1 MRDHRISKELESVL
15 RRFEDCFSS
24 RSYANFV
31 SLVIG
36 WMMSIGRRTISRV
49 AMASGS
55 LERCHF
61 STLYRFLSRARWEP
75 DALSKRLALLLVEM
89 IDSKE
94 IEISVDDTLCHRT
107 GARFFG
113 AGMHHDGANSSRGG
127 INGPSPCF
135 AFGHNW
141 VVLAVKLPLPWGE
154 HRAIAI
160 PVFFRLYRSKKLCPE
175 EKYSKRTELAR
186 EMLELM
192 RATVPPQKRLILAG
206 DSEYACQT
214 LLKGLPP
221 GIEFVGP
228 IHKRAALHGPVKG
241 YAGRGRPRK
250 KGAREA
256 SPDERFGRKGGKW
269 RSTKV
274 RIYGRVVTL
283 QFKVFTT
290 RWTKALG
297 DRPIK
302 LILTRDPSGRLDDRA
317 YFTTDLKASVRTTL
331 ERMAGRWLIE
341 VSFRD
346 LKQLFGM
353 GDAQNGWGRGNR
365 PRKKTAG
372 ADPLGIK
379 GEHAIRR
386 TAPLAGFVYAIVI
399 ITYIKMDQADSDVA
413 RARKAAPW
421 YTKKSTPSVMDML
434 AALRRDLLA
443 RRLSPHP
450 EDRSARAKILR
461 LLPWDLMAAA

>member
-1 MRDHRISKELESVL
+1 
-15 RRFEDCFSS
+15 
-24 RSYANFV
+24 
-31 SLVIG
+31 
-36 WMMSIGRRTISRV
+36 
-49 AMASGS
+49 MASGS

-61 STLYRFLSRARWEP
+61 STLYRFLSRAIWEP
-75 DALSKRLALLLVEM
+75 DALSKKLVLLLVEM

-113 AGMHHDGANSSRGG
+113 AGMHHDGASSSRGG

-141 VVLAVKLPLPWGE
+141 VVMAIKLPLPWGE
-154 HRAIAI
+154 RRAIAI
-160 PVFFRLYRSKKLCPE
+160 PVLFRLYRSKKLCPE

-192 RATVPPQKRLILAG
+192 RATVPRQKRLILAG

-214 LLKGLPP
+214 LLKDLPS
-221 GIEFVGP
+221 GIDFVGP
-228 IHKRAALHGPVKG
+228 IHKRAALHGPVKKYRG
-241 YAGRGRPRK
+241 KGRPRK

-256 SPDERFGRKGGKW
+256 SPEERFGRKGGKW
-269 RSTKV
+269 KRAKV
-274 RIYGRVVTL
+274 WIYGRTVTL
-283 QFKVFTT
+283 EFKVFTT
-290 RWTKALG
+290 HWTKALG

-302 LILTRDPSGRLDDRA
+302 LILTRDPSGRLADRA
-317 YFTTDLKASVRTTL
+317 YFTTDLRASVRTTL

-353 GDAQNGWGRGNR
+353 GDAQNGWGRGIG
-365 PRKKTAG
+365 PREKTPG
-372 ADPLGIK
+372 ADPLGTK

-386 TAPLAGFVYAIVI
+386 TAPLAGFVYAIVV
-399 ITYIKMDQADSDVA
+399 ITYIKMDRADSDVA
-413 RARKAAPW
+413 EARKAAPW
-421 YTKKSTPSVMDML
+421 HTSKSTPSVVNML

>member
-24 RSYANFV
+24 KSYANFV

-36 WMMSIGRRTISRV
+36 WIMSIGRRTISRV

-61 STLYRFLSRARWEP
+61 STLYRFLSRARWNP
-75 DALSKRLALLLVEM
+75 DALSMRLAVLLVEIVGTNEM
-89 IDSKE
+89 
-94 IEISVDDTLCHRT
+94 EISVDDTLCHRT

-113 AGMHHDGANSSRGG
+113 AGLHHDGANSSRGG
-127 INGPSPCF
+127 ANGPSASF

-141 VVLAVKLPLPWGE
+141 VVLAVKLPLPWSE
-154 HRAIAI
+154 RRAIAI

-192 RATVPPQKRLILAG
+192 RATVPERIRLILAG

-214 LLKGLPP
+214 LLKDLPP
-221 GIEFVGP
+221 GVDFVGP
-228 IHKRAALHGPVKG
+228 IHRRAALHGPVKA
-241 YAGRGRPRK
+241 YAGKGRPRK
-250 KGAREA
+250 KGDREA
-256 SPDERFGRKGGKW
+256 SPEERFGKKGGKW
-269 RSTKV
+269 ESVKV
-274 RIYGRVVTL
+274 TIYGRVVRL

-290 RWTKALG
+290 RWTKVLG

-302 LILTRDPSGRLDDRA
+302 LILTRDPSGRLEDRA
-317 YFTTDLKASVRTTL
+317 YFTTDLKASVATTL
-331 ERMAGRWLIE
+331 EKMAARWLIE
-341 VSFRD
+341 VCFRD

-353 GDAQNGWGRGNR
+353 GDAQNGWGRGKR
-365 PRKKTAG
+365 RRRKTPG
-372 ADPLGIK
+372 ADPLGTK

-386 TAPLAGFVYAIVI
+386 TAPLAGFVYAVVI
-399 ITYIKMDQADSDVA
+399 ITYLKMDRADGDVA
-413 RARKAAPW
+413 RVRKAAPW
-421 YTKKSTPSVMDML
+421 YTKKSTPSVIDML
-434 AALRRDLLA
+434 AAHRRDLLA
-443 RRLSPHP
+443 RRLSAHP
-450 EDRSARAKILR
+450 EDHSARAKILR

>member
-1 MRDHRISKELESVL
+1 VRDHRISKELESVV

-24 RSYANFV
+24 LSYANFV

-36 WMMSIGRRTISRV
+36 WVMSIGRRTISRV
-49 AMASGS
+49 AMASGA
-55 LERCHF
+55 LEKRHF
-61 STLYRFLSRARWEP
+61 STLYRFLSRARWDP
-75 DALSKRLALLLVEM
+75 DALSRKLILLLVGM
-89 IDSKE
+89 IDAND
-94 IEISVDDTLCHRT
+94 IEVSVDDTLCHRT

-127 INGPSPCF
+127 VSGPSKCF

-141 VVLAVKLPLPWGE
+141 VVMAINLPLPWSDR
-154 HRAIAI
+154 RAIAI
-160 PVFFRLYRSKKLCPE
+160 PVLFRLYRSKKRCPE
-175 EKYSKRTELAR
+175 SEYSKRTELAR

-192 RATVPPQKRLILAG
+192 RAILPPQKRLLLAG

-214 LLKGLPP
+214 LLRDLPP
-221 GIEFVGP
+221 GIDFVGP

-241 YAGRGRPRK
+241 YAGMGRPRK

-256 SPDERFGRKGGKW
+256 SPKERFGNKGGRW
-269 RSTKV
+269 RNVTV
-274 RIYGRVVTL
+274 TIYGRVVKL
-283 QFKVFTT
+283 QYKVFTT

-297 DRPIK
+297 GRPIK
-302 LILTRDPSGRLDDRA
+302 LLLTRDPSGRLSKRA
-317 YFTTDLKASVRTTL
+317 YFTTDLNASVATTL

-353 GDAQNGWGRGNR
+353 GDAQNGWGRAQQ
-365 PRKKTAG
+365 PRKKTTG
-372 ADPLGIK
+372 ADPLGTK

-399 ITYIKMDQADSDVA
+399 ITYIKMDRADKDVA
-413 RARKAAPW
+413 EARKAAPW
-421 YTKKSTPSVMDML
+421 YTKKSEPSVIDML
-434 AALRRDLLA
+434 ASLRRDLLA
-443 RRLSPHP
+443 RRLSSHP